1 MQQGFISA
9 CKAPTA
15 VGPGRVAH
23 NIVTSM
29 QEQGVKEGFRGGLG
43 AAVVV
48 WDGYKEE
55 MIGQGEVQGVGGY
68 YLAKTFSSPC

>member
-1 MQQGFISA
+1 
-9 CKAPTA
+9 
-15 VGPGRVAH
+15 
-23 NIVTSM
+23 M

>member
-29 QEQGVKEGFRGGLG
+29 QEQRVKEGFRGGLG

-68 YLAKTFSSPC
+68 CLAKTFSSPC

>member
-29 QEQGVKEGFRGGLG
+29 QEQGVKEGFRGALG